1 MIELKTPITD
11 EDINKLK
18 VGDTV
23 EISGYILCGR
33 DAVLP
38 KVLKMIEN
46 GTAGE
51 LGIDLNGQVIFHT
64 AVSPA
69 GVGPTCSNKLEIES
83 SIEPL
88 SAAGIKLHLGKGELH
103 PETISALDKH
113 NSVYAV
119 IPPVTALLG
128 SKTSEEKVV
137 AFPELGMEALHMIMV
152 DKYPAIIASAHG
164 KSIYSQEDQG

>member
-1 MIELKTPITD
+1 MKITTPIKD
-11 EDINKLK
+11 EIIDKLQ

-23 EISGYILCGR
+23 TISGYILCGR

-38 KVLKMIEN
+38 KVVEMIKN
-46 GTAGE
+46 GTAE
-51 LGIDLNGQVIFHT
+51 KLGVDLQGQVVFHT

-69 GVGPTCSNKLEIES
+69 GVGPTSSNKLEIES

-88 SAAGIKLHLGKGELH
+88 SKAGVKLHLGKGELSRK
-103 PETISALDKH
+103 TIEALDRY

-128 SKTSEEKVV
+128 SKTTEEKVI
-137 AFPELGMEALHMIMV
+137 AFPELGMEALHLIRI
-152 DKYPAIIASAHG
+152 DEYPAIIGAAHG
-164 KSIYSQEDQG
+164 RSIYD

>member
-1 MIELKTPITD
+1 MIELSTPIS
-11 EDINKLK
+11 EEAAAALQ
-18 VGDTV
+18 VGDTI

-38 KVLKMIEN
+38 KVLEMIKE
-46 GTAGE
+46 GRADD
-51 LGIDLNGQVIFHT
+51 LGVDLHGQVIFHT

-69 GVGPTCSNKLEIES
+69 GVGPTSSNKLEIES

-88 SAAGIKLHLGKGELH
+88 SAAGVKVHLGKGELSK
-103 PETISALDKH
+103 ETIAALDRY
-113 NSVYAV
+113 NAVYAV

-137 AFPELGMEALHMIMV
+137 AFPELGMEALHLIKV
-152 DKYPAIIASAHG
+152 DRYPAIIGAAHG
-164 KSIYSQEDQG
+164 RSIYEK